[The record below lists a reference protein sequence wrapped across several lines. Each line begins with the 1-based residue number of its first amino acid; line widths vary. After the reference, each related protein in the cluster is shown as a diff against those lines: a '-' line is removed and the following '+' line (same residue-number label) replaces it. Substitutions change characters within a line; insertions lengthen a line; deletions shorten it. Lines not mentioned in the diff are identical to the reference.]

1 MSPFLMISNRN
12 REDNRLDIK
21 LAKLRFY
28 RAPAN
33 CTAEQL
39 KRLDTWSELSRPAF
53 ITELKRIGDT
63 FPILPDA
70 QNEQQQHLSLYIHGY
85 DNAWEDTVDRY
96 VLIKQRIIE
105 AGGLGQLILYSWP
118 SNGSVA
124 GYLSDREDAR
134 SSAPDLGQLLVD
146 LHGYLLD
153 KQRVAVETGDPSKFC
168 RAKISIIAHS
178 MGNFVLQKALAMA
191 AKRLNS
197 PQLVALINQLIMVA
211 ADVDND
217 IFQTNKAQDS
227 DGCLMANLCYRIG
240 ALYTGLDAV
249 LGMSAG
255 LKHFGTRRLG
265 RSGLS
270 DGFNVWDNVFDLDI
284 SDFIRRDIEVHSAAF
299 ESPQVQT
306 ILQRMLRGV
315 DRAFVTQGL

>member
-12 REDNRLDIK
+12 REDNRLDVK

-28 RAPAN
+28 RAPER
-33 CTAEQL
+33 CTAEDL
-39 KRLDTWSELSRPAF
+39 KRLDGWSELSRSAF
-53 ITELKRIGDT
+53 ISELKRIGDT
-63 FPILPDA
+63 FPLLPDA
-70 QNEQQQHLSLYIHGY
+70 QNEQQKHLCLFIHGY
-85 DNAWEDTVDRY
+85 DNAWESTVERY
-96 VLIKQRIIE
+96 VSIKRQVIE
-105 AGGLGQLILYSWP
+105 ADGLGQLILYSWP

-146 LHGYLLD
+146 LHDCLIN
-153 KQRVAVETGDPSKFC
+153 KQRAAADAGDPGKFC

-178 MGNFVLQKALAMA
+178 MGNFVLQKALAIA

-197 PQLVALINQLIMVA
+197 PQLLSLINQLIMVA

-217 IFQTNKAQDS
+217 IFQTSKAQDS

-270 DGFNVWDNVFDLDI
+270 DGNNVWDNVFDLDV
-284 SDFIRRDIEVHSAAF
+284 SQFIRRDINVHSAVF
-299 ESPQVQT
+299 DSPKTQV
-306 ILQRMLRGV
+306 ILQQMLRGV
-315 DRAFVTQGL
+315 DRKFLTQGL